1 LNYRHRIEGVEVD
14 LPVGKVVC
22 VGRNYAAHAR
32 ELNNPVPSEPVLFI
46 KPNTSIARLAGSVV
60 IPTHLGQCHFE
71 TEMSILIAQ
80 QLKPGCDEQQA
91 SQAIAGV
98 GIALDLTL
106 RDLQQQLKDKSLP
119 WEKAKSFDGACPV
132 SDFVAINRVGDLQDQ
147 QIQLYQNQQ
156 LRQQGNSILIKFN
169 QIGTLS
175 ETLDA
180 INMAKEAGYSVV
192 ISHRSGETED
202 TTIADLAVAT
212 AAGQIKTGS
221 LCRSD
226 RVAKYNR
233 LLRIEAELGNQ
244 AAPYRGRAEF
254 KA

>member
-156 LRQQGNSILIKFN
+156 LRQQGNSADMLTPVLPLLVYISQFFTLLPGDILLT
-169 QIGTLS
+169 GTP
-175 ETLDA
+175 
-180 INMAKEAGYSVV
+180 AGV
-192 ISHRSGETED
+192 GP
-202 TTIADLAVAT
+202 LAVGDQLQLSLSDLIQCQT
-212 AAGQIKTGS
+212 QICAA
-221 LCRSD
+221 
-226 RVAKYNR
+226 V
-233 LLRIEAELGNQ
+233 
-244 AAPYRGRAEF
+244 
-254 KA
+254 

>member
-1 LNYRHRIEGVEVD
+1 MNYRHRIEGVEVD

-156 LRQQGNSILIKFN
+156 LRQQGNSADMLTPVLPLLVYISQFFTLLPGDMLLT
-169 QIGTLS
+169 GTP
-175 ETLDA
+175 
-180 INMAKEAGYSVV
+180 AGV
-192 ISHRSGETED
+192 GP
-202 TTIADLAVAT
+202 LAVGDQLQLSLSDLIQCQAQIC
-212 AAGQIKTGS
+212 AA
-221 LCRSD
+221 
-226 RVAKYNR
+226 V
-233 LLRIEAELGNQ
+233 
-244 AAPYRGRAEF
+244 
-254 KA
+254 

>member
-156 LRQQGNSILIKFN
+156 LRQQGNSADMLTPVLPLLVYISQFFTLLPGDMLLT
-169 QIGTLS
+169 GTP
-175 ETLDA
+175 
-180 INMAKEAGYSVV
+180 AGV
-192 ISHRSGETED
+192 GP
-202 TTIADLAVAT
+202 LAVGDQLQLSLSDLIQCQT
-212 AAGQIKTGS
+212 QICAA
-221 LCRSD
+221 
-226 RVAKYNR
+226 V
-233 LLRIEAELGNQ
+233 
-244 AAPYRGRAEF
+244 
-254 KA
+254 